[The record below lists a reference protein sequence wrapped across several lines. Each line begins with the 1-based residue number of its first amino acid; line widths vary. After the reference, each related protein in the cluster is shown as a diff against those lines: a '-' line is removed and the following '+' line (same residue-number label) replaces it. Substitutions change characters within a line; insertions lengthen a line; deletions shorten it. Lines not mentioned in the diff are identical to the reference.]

1 MKKKLLSSL
10 IGLATLGV
18 VWTANAAIEGGQLT
32 IWINGDKG
40 YNGLAEVGKKFEAD
54 TGIKVT
60 VAHPDK
66 VEVKFPQVAATGN
79 GPDIF
84 LWAHDRYGE
93 WVKSGLLVPVTP
105 SDATKAKF
113 EKFAWDAMTVD
124 GKTYGYPVAVE
135 AISLIYNKALLPT
148 PPKTFEE
155 IATIDETL
163 KKDGKRAIMWAYDVP
178 YFTYPLVAANG
189 GYAFKKT
196 ATGYDVR
203 DTGLNNA
210 GAKIGVAYIADLIKS
225 GHLAKGIDY
234 GVMEAK
240 FNKGDVAMMISGPWA
255 WSNLDKSGIK
265 YGIALLPT
273 LKGKPAKAFVGV
285 MGATIN
291 AASPNKDLATEFI
304 ENYLLTDEGLGKVN
318 ADKPLGAVALKS
330 FQKTLESDERVKA
343 TMDNARNGEP
353 MPSVPEMN
361 SFWSA
366 FETALKNVTS
376 GRQSVDEAL
385 DAAAKRVV
393 P

>member
-1 MKKKLLSSL
+1 KLLSSL

-196 ATGYDVR
+196 AIGYDVR

-304 ENYLLTDEGLGKVN
+304 ENYLLTDDGLGKVN

-343 TMDNARNGEP
+343 TMDNA
-353 MPSVPEMN
+353 
-361 SFWSA
+361 
-366 FETALKNVTS
+366 
-376 GRQSVDEAL
+376 
-385 DAAAKRVV
+385 
-393 P
+393 

>member
-304 ENYLLTDEGLGKVN
+304 ENYLLTDQGLAKVN

>member
-32 IWINGDKG
+32 IWINGDKA

-385 DAAAKRVV
+385 DAAARRVV

>member
-196 ATGYDVR
+196 ATGYDVK

-210 GAKIGVAYIADLIKS
+210 GGKIGVGYIADLIKS

-304 ENYLLTDEGLGKVN
+304 ENYLLTDDGLGKVN

>member
-304 ENYLLTDEGLGKVN
+304 ENYLLTDDGLGKVN

>member
-178 YFTYPLVAANG
+178 YFTYPLAAANG

-210 GAKIGVAYIADLIKS
+210 GAKIGVGYIADLIKS

-385 DAAAKRVV
+385 DAAARRVV